1 MKYKV
6 KFTDGS
12 KAKVKAES
20 KTIAKHRAEKKHKK
34 TVSRVREYDD
44 E

>member
-6 KFTDGS
+6 KFTDGTR
-12 KAKVKAES
+12 AKVKAES
-20 KTIAKHRAEKKHKK
+20 KAIAKSRAEKKHKK
-34 TVSRVREYDD
+34 TVSRVREYD